1 MALSVL
7 HRWQD
12 FPICGCYLVPEHVE
26 RRPLFNIG
34 RPGLEQ
40 VVTQTISLLEK
51 SLSFLP
57 DSNESVL
64 IRPFSNPESPN
75 RVGNFLEGDD
85 ERYTAF

>member
-7 HRWQD
+7 HQWQD

-40 VVTQTISLLEK
+40 VV
-51 SLSFLP
+51 
-57 DSNESVL
+57 NV
-64 IRPFSNPESPN
+64 
-75 RVGNFLEGDD
+75 
-85 ERYTAF
+85 

>member
-51 SLSFLP
+51 SRDLVILSSGFGRIN
-57 DSNESVL
+57 SSIFES
-64 IRPFSNPESPN
+64 
-75 RVGNFLEGDD
+75 
-85 ERYTAF
+85 